1 MSFRQLFDFVKNHPE
16 FVFNRDPTLELS
28 VQDLRECCISFESP
42 RSKRQRPPVKPT
54 SFRVIQASENVCTQ
68 MNAMFA
74 TSISALKTSNAST
87 NVIFTAGKKL
97 MEKYGKHV

>member
-1 MSFRQLFDFVKNHPE
+1 MILLKIIQSLYLTEISHTHHLYTKFARMLYIFRKPSLKTAKTSRQTH
-16 FVFNRDPTLELS
+16 TIW
-28 VQDLRECCISFESP
+28 LR
-42 RSKRQRPPVKPT
+42 
-54 SFRVIQASENVCTQ
+54 SFRVIQASKNVCTQ

-74 TSISALKTSNAST
+74 TCVSALKTSNAST